1 MMRKYVMK
9 IFVFEDY
16 AYTNLLPITYTR
28 ASFEVRVG
36 SRTFLE
42 NIIEKLRPEKIIV
55 STRKYLE
62 PVIKE
67 RYPYVSLD
75 KEVSE
80 DALIV
85 NGLLYIGG
93 KELELIK
100 NLLTKGV
107 DKALVKDGRLIAAKL
122 SERNLRKINPEMF
135 QDTQLLRKYVD
146 IEFVEDVRLIT
157 YPWDLVNQ
165 FPEILKEELSKYK
178 NESSSIPS
186 SVYVRGE
193 EENIYVDDSSIIE
206 LGSVIDVRNGP
217 VYIGRNVEIESPS
230 RIIGPSYIGDKS
242 IIFGARIETSI
253 IGEECRIGG
262 EVAYSIFHEYS
273 NKRHF
278 GFLGHSYV
286 GEWVNLGAGF
296 TNSNLKNTYG
306 EIRMNISGQNINTG
320 KIFLGCFIGDHARAS
335 IGALVYTAK
344 KIGVASHIHG
354 VISEDVP
361 SFTFY
366 AKSLGLELIE
376 LDIEK
381 VLKSVERMMARRK
394 VSLKPAEEELLR
406 KVYEETAIERSLAGA
421 KKKEIYFKYG

>member
-1 MMRKYVMK
+1 MKSGYVMK
-9 IFVFEDY
+9 VFVFEDN
-16 AYTNLLPITYTR
+16 AYVNLLPITYTR

-42 NIIEKLRPEKIIV
+42 NIVEKLRPEETIV
-55 STRKYLE
+55 SARKYLE

-75 KEVSE
+75 RELLE
-80 DALIV
+80 DVLIV

-100 NLLTKGV
+100 NLLTEGV
-107 DKALVKDGRLIAAKL
+107 DKALIKDGRLVVAKL
-122 SERNLRKINPEMF
+122 SERNLRKIRQELF
-135 QDTQLLRKYVD
+135 QDIELLKRYMKA
-146 IEFVEDVRLIT
+146 EFVEDARLIT
-157 YPWDLVNQ
+157 YPWELINY
-165 FPEILKEELSKYK
+165 FPEILREELSKYE
-178 NESSSIPS
+178 NEHSAIPS
-186 SVYVRGE
+186 GVYVRGDE
-193 EENIYVDDSSIIE
+193 KNIYVED
-206 LGSVIDVRNGP
+206 GSVIEPGSIIDVRNGP
-217 VYIGRNVEIESPS
+217 VYIGRNVEVESPS
-230 RIIGPSYIGDKS
+230 RIIGPSYIGDS
-242 IIFGARIETSI
+242 SMVFAARIETSI

-262 EVAYSIFHEYS
+262 EVAYSVIHKYS

-306 EIRMNISGQNINTG
+306 EIRMNIGGRNINTG
-320 KIFLGCFIGDHARAS
+320 RTFLGCIIGDHVRAS

-344 KIGVASHIHG
+344 RIGVGSQIHG
-354 VISEDVP
+354 VIFEDIP

-381 VLKSVERMMARRK
+381 VLKSVERMMARRRI
-394 VSLKPAEEELLR
+394 SLRPVEEKLLR
-406 KVYEETAIERSLAGA
+406 RIYEDTAAERSLAGA
-421 KKKEIYFKYG
+421 KKKEIDFK